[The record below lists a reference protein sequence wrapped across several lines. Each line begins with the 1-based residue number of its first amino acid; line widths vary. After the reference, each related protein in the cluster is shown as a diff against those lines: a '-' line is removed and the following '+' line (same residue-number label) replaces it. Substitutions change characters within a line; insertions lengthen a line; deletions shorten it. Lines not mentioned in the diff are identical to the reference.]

1 MQINDKALQWAL
13 VWGMSQW
20 TLSII
25 TALTLPCLSLNC
37 WGTVVELISM
47 FECWNPRCWNVALG
61 ILGSIRHWK
70 VLWVA
75 TGGTSCILQHL
86 RILTVFSGN
95 FHEGRRGVKAYR
107 WADSRGKVGPV
118 SSCGCSSWYMNLES
132 FYCLIYADLDAGHH
146 NQAHKVSYEIENK
159 LLSLSP
165 FTSACECLQLAL
177 TRKQTR

>member
-1 MQINDKALQWAL
+1 MEYQCKSMARLYSGRL
-13 VWGMSQW
+13 FWGMSQW

-37 WGTVVELISM
+37 WGTIVELISM
-47 FECWNPRCWNVALG
+47 LECWNPRCWNVALG

-95 FHEGRRGVKAYR
+95 LHEGRRGVKAYR
-107 WADSRGKVGPV
+107 WVDSRGKFGPV

-146 NQAHKVSYEIENK
+146 NQAHKVFY
-159 LLSLSP
+159 
-165 FTSACECLQLAL
+165 
-177 TRKQTR
+177 